1 MKPLLPLF
9 ISALILTPT
18 AAIQA
23 QTNDLNFIVSPTT
36 SYSFW
41 HKDINFGNTAHWGA
55 RAGWSFGQHF
65 EIYGNFDRS
74 FDLKAKL
81 RSGEWNVLQNLADKM
96 DNSNVDLTRFGGEL
110 KFNFLPNKI
119 GTPYLL
125 AGAGV
130 MKIKYDSKVEDI
142 PVYKEEQ
149 LYGVVGAG
157 LKINLYDRLS
167 LGLEVRNTLFNLDE
181 GSYFRNSTHTGDN
194 TLSNWSI
201 GATLNAYL
209 GGTRRAEDPLEAA
222 YRARYSGGLEP
233 PIWVIEPGL
242 AYINFHDNSLLHDQ
256 WMGGIEVGADFSPIL
271 GARAFYYAS
280 SEDHSKLSFRFND
293 DLQLVG
299 ANLLGRLNYLR
310 GLTPYLTLGGGYM
323 FINDQYIDRDGGKE
337 AKDGW
342 FAMAGAGLEMPLH
355 KNISIFGN
363 ANAMFVAQ
371 ENPNLDQTYRPSQ
384 VKTNMMY
391 RFGVRFRWGK
401 SSKTKGQYQV
411 WQNQNET
418 LILQNQQLQEQVK
431 QQSQKTDSETTR
443 VMSFYDERI
452 ARLDTQLSNPT
463 LQKDTVLKSRLQQ
476 ERKLLSEAKT
486 QLVSDTDQ
494 KVDSTSVREIV
505 TEKNGRRTIVLT
517 AAQLNELVRRVVNE
531 SKAAS
536 PDSEAVTLSDLDKI
550 LLFALVNNGH
560 TLQGPAKNETTL
572 TNEQIR
578 ALLKRIEQLEKRT
591 YNTRTTNGK

>member
-1 MKPLLPLF
+1 MKPYLPLLL
-9 ISALILTPT
+9 SAMSLVPT

-65 EIYGNFDRS
+65 EIYGNFDRT
-74 FDLKAKL
+74 FDLEAKL

-96 DNSNVDLTRFGGEL
+96 ENSNVDMTRFGGEM

-130 MKIKYDSKVEDI
+130 MKIKYDSKIEDV
-142 PVYKEEQ
+142 PTYKEER
-149 LYGVVGAG
+149 LYGAIGAG
-157 LKINLYDRLS
+157 LKINLYHRLS

-222 YRARYSGGLEP
+222 YRAIYSGGLET
-233 PIWVIEPGL
+233 PIWVIEPSL

-256 WMGGIEVGADFSPIL
+256 WMGGVEAGVDFTPIL

-280 SEDHSKLSFRFND
+280 TKDASKLSFRFND

-323 FINDQYIDRDGGKE
+323 FVNDKYIDREGGQD
-337 AKDGW
+337 AKSGW

-371 ENPNLDQTYRPSQ
+371 ENPGIDQTYRPSQ

-401 SSKTKGQYQV
+401 SAKTQGHYPN
-411 WQNQNET
+411 WQNQNEA
-418 LILQNQQLQEQVK
+418 LILQNQELQEQLK
-431 QQSQKTDSETTR
+431 LQSEKKENETTR

-452 ARLDTQLSNPT
+452 ARLDSQLNNAT
-463 LQKDTVLKSRLQQ
+463 VLKDTVLTTRLKQ
-476 ERKLLSEAKT
+476 ERKLLSDAKAQLITEA
-486 QLVSDTDQ
+486 DQ
-494 KVDSTSVREIV
+494 KVDTLVNREIV

-531 SKAAS
+531 SKAAT
-536 PDSEAVTLSDLDKI
+536 PESETITLSDLDKI

-560 TLQGPAKNETTL
+560 TLQTPAKNASGV

-578 ALLKRIEQLEKRT
+578 ALLKRIEQLEKR
-591 YNTRTTNGK
+591 NNSTRTRK